1 MADARH
7 TLLETMQDLMSNY
20 LVDECPDHVTWEDF
34 DPDIDGLRSTVID
47 LLDKSLS
54 PTAPADIVTYV
65 VDVDFYSGDDRFA
78 TEVFTIDASTP
89 EGAQHRALS
98 LSLDSIYNDPRIP
111 DLSRTAA
118 VKSTDD
124 GAGDP
129 E

>member
-47 LLDKSLS
+47 LLDKLFS

-89 EGAQHRALS
+89 DGAQHRALA
-98 LSLDSIYNDPRIP
+98 LSLDSIYYDPRIP
-111 DLSRTAA
+111 DLSLRAA
-118 VKSTDD
+118 AKSTDD
-124 GAGDP
+124 GAGDS